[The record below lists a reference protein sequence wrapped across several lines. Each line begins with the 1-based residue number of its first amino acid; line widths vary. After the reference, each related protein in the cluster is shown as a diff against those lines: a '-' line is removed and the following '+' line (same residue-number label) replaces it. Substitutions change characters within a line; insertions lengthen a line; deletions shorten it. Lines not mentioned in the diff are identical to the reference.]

1 MGAQAQTDEERG
13 ARQTEED
20 GAFDL
25 FHAGHV
31 EILRL
36 ARDLGDF
43 LLVGIHT
50 DQTVRL
56 VDAIYVG
63 WDSANGITCSGSELY
78 KGTGFVEEIIYFL

>member
-31 EILRL
+31 E
-36 ARDLGDF
+36 
-43 LLVGIHT
+43 
-50 DQTVRL
+50 